1 MHESAMSNA
10 KRFFEAYTPALTDTK
25 NVTVVDIGAQDVNG
39 SLREVCPSNFNYIG
53 LDFQD
58 AKGVDIVLDDPYIF
72 PLENESADI
81 VVSSSC
87 LEHSEMFWL
96 AYLEM
101 MRILKPG
108 GLLYLNVP
116 SSGDFHRYPVDCW
129 RFYPDAGAALVT
141 WGKRNGLNNLLL
153 ESYTHLGGYYYDFV
167 GVFLKDHSHVNS
179 YPNRILDSNSDYE
192 NGTIY
197 PKYEILN
204 AKEASQERRKVNAIS
219 RICNGSLRV
228 L

>member
-1 MHESAMSNA
+1 MNNA
-10 KRFFEAYTPALTDTK
+10 QKFFEVYSPGLADSK

-39 SLREVCPSNFNYIG
+39 SLREVCSPSFNYIG
-53 LDFQD
+53 VDFQD
-58 AKGVDIVLDDPYIF
+58 ARGVDIILEDPYVF
-72 PLENESADI
+72 PLDNESADI

-116 SSGDFHRYPVDCW
+116 SGGDFHRYPVDCW
-129 RFYPDAGAALVT
+129 RFFPDSGSALIT
-141 WGKRNGLNNLLL
+141 WGKRNGLNNILL
-153 ESYTHLGGYYYDFV
+153 ESYTDLAGYWGDFI
-167 GVFLKDHSHVNS
+167 GVFLKDHEHVAS
-179 YPNRILDSNSDYE
+179 FPNRILDIKSDYE
-192 NGTIY
+192 NGMIY
-197 PKYEILN
+197 PNYDILD
-204 AKEASQERRKVNAIS
+204 AQYISQDRRKITAIS
-219 RICNGSLRV
+219 QFCDEALKV